1 MIWAL
6 IEIVLPML
14 LTFLFGLLVG
24 WVLWRRYRYSGSNV
38 SDDASDGERQLIE
51 FSGTGHMAG
60 DPQSSDTLSSG
71 EIDRDDQQSA
81 SAVVAAGQAS
91 SGELSLAGNSRSMYE
106 QVLAKELNAAN
117 ASIRSLVAE
126 LDVTRTRLQSSESR
140 LLESGQEVTDVEG
153 SASTSRSIAGND
165 STGKDDA
172 VQDHALGNDASEDDA
187 SEDDALED
195 GALGDAALQDAK
207 APAAADTSQCAVCN
221 ATRELL
227 SQLQQKYQVL
237 ETSQSIDKAE
247 LAKKHHLESR
257 LSDLTREL
265 SDSKIELLDAKKTA
279 SRLQAEVAQLTAQVS
294 AAHKDVESHASR
306 SESDDPHTEIVQLQ
320 SRLAE
325 MTPAAQQVKD
335 YQSQV
340 AALQARLQQ
349 SEARVRQIEQSD
361 QRIDQLDSQLQ
372 SRLADELEKSQ
383 QQIQDLQLKAS
394 QSNSKAA
401 ELVRMRSRI
410 ATLESEL
417 GDANSRAEDSEK
429 LQRRVADLESMLKG
443 SQVKIVNERLVET
456 EAQLRIANNRLAEQ
470 QRQLNRLQTHE
481 RGPDEA
487 RVSPAKAATARSE
500 PPESVQGRRQRGTS
514 TGGVLAGDEV
524 DNECS
529 AIGSKSDSNRKPDG
543 KTDRKPAG
551 KPTGNLNSDAIR
563 ISRLAAT
570 IDSHRQEDKDDDRD
584 AGGSGRLSAELTTE
598 NNDYSIRED
607 TDSENA
613 SNEKTGDFAAPKLVK
628 EAADP
633 PQWQAGV
640 TRFGTPAARHKDDLK
655 VIRGIGPVLEST
667 LNEAEIQTWEQLAA
681 LSADEIQL
689 IEKSIDFPGRMSRER
704 WVEQATELVDRYP
717 DTEDRPSGK
726 NLSPKKA

>member
-6 IEIVLPML
+6 IEVVLPML

-24 WVLWRRYRYSGSNV
+24 WVLWRRYRYSGSSV
-38 SDDASDGERQLIE
+38 SEDAADRQLIE
-51 FSGTGHMAG
+51 FSETEYMVG
-60 DPQSSDTLSSG
+60 DPQSLDTLASG
-71 EIDRDDQQSA
+71 EIDWDDQQSA
-81 SAVVAAGQAS
+81 SAVVAAAQAS
-91 SGELSLAGNSRSMYE
+91 SGELSLAGHSRSMHE
-106 QVLAKELNAAN
+106 RALAKELNAAN

-140 LLESGQEVTDVEG
+140 LLESGGEVTGTEG
-153 SASTSRSIAGND
+153 SASTSGSIAGND

-172 VQDHALGNDASEDDA
+172 VQDHALGNDA
-187 SEDDALED
+187 LED
-195 GALGDAALQDAK
+195 GALGDAALQDAR
-207 APAAADTSQCAVCN
+207 APAAADTSQCALCN

-265 SDSKIELLDAKKTA
+265 SDSKIELVDAKKTA

-294 AAHKDVESHASR
+294 AAHTDVASHASL
-306 SESDDPHTEIVQLQ
+306 SESDDPHTEIVKLQ

-325 MTPAAQQVKD
+325 MTPAAEQVKD

-429 LQRRVADLESMLKG
+429 LQRRVAELETMLKG

-481 RGPDEA
+481 RVPDEA
-487 RVSPAKAATARSE
+487 RVSPAKVTSARSE
-500 PPESVQGRRQRGTS
+500 HPESAQGRRQRGNS

-524 DNECS
+524 DSS
-529 AIGSKSDSNRKPDG
+529 ATGYKSDSNRKPDG
-543 KTDRKPAG
+543 NIDGNRAG

-563 ISRLAAT
+563 SSRLAAS
-570 IDSHRQEDKDDDRD
+570 IDDHRQQDKDDARD

-598 NNDYSIRED
+598 HNVYSIHED
-607 TDSENA
+607 TDTEDA
-613 SNEKTGDFAAPKLVK
+613 SNKKKGDYAAQKLVK
-628 EAADP
+628 EAAAP

-655 VIRGIGPVLEST
+655 VIRGIGPVLERT
-667 LNEAEIQTWEQLAA
+667 LNESEIQTWEQLAA
-681 LSADEIQL
+681 LSTDEIEL

-704 WVEQATELVDRYP
+704 WVEQATELVELYP

-726 NLSPKKA
+726 NLLPK

>member
-6 IEIVLPML
+6 IEVVLPML

-24 WVLWRRYRYSGSNV
+24 WVLWRRYRYSGSSV
-38 SDDASDGERQLIE
+38 SEDAADRQLIE
-51 FSGTGHMAG
+51 FSETEYMVG
-60 DPQSSDTLSSG
+60 DPQSLDTLASG
-71 EIDRDDQQSA
+71 EIDWDDQQSA
-81 SAVVAAGQAS
+81 SAVVAAAQAS
-91 SGELSLAGNSRSMYE
+91 SGELSLAGHSRSMHE
-106 QVLAKELNAAN
+106 RALAKELNAAN

-140 LLESGQEVTDVEG
+140 LLESGGEVTGTEG
-153 SASTSRSIAGND
+153 SASTSGSIAGND

-172 VQDHALGNDASEDDA
+172 VQDHALGNDA
-187 SEDDALED
+187 LED
-195 GALGDAALQDAK
+195 GALGDAALQDAR
-207 APAAADTSQCAVCN
+207 APAAADTSQCALCN

-265 SDSKIELLDAKKTA
+265 SDSKIELVDAKKTA

-306 SESDDPHTEIVQLQ
+306 SESVDPHTEIVQLQ

-487 RVSPAKAATARSE
+487 RVSPAKAAPARSE
-500 PPESVQGRRQRGTS
+500 SPESVQGRRQRGTS

-598 NNDYSIRED
+598 HSDYSIRED

>member
-153 SASTSRSIAGND
+153 SASTSRSIAVND

-187 SEDDALED
+187 LED
-195 GALGDAALQDAK
+195 GALGDAALQDAR
-207 APAAADTSQCAVCN
+207 APAAADTSQCALCN

-265 SDSKIELLDAKKTA
+265 SDSKIELVDAKKTA

-294 AAHKDVESHASR
+294 AAHTDVASHASL
-306 SESDDPHTEIVQLQ
+306 SESDDPHTEIVKLQ

-325 MTPAAQQVKD
+325 MTPAAEQVKD

-429 LQRRVADLESMLKG
+429 LQRRVAELETMLKG

-481 RGPDEA
+481 RVPDEA
-487 RVSPAKAATARSE
+487 RVSPAKVTSARSE
-500 PPESVQGRRQRGTS
+500 HPESAQGRRQRGNS

-524 DNECS
+524 DSS
-529 AIGSKSDSNRKPDG
+529 ATGYKSDSNRKPDG
-543 KTDRKPAG
+543 NIDGNRAG

-563 ISRLAAT
+563 SSRLAAS
-570 IDSHRQEDKDDDRD
+570 IDDHRQQDKDDARD

-598 NNDYSIRED
+598 HNVYSIHED
-607 TDSENA
+607 TDSEDA
-613 SNEKTGDFAAPKLVK
+613 SNKKKGDFAAQKLVK
-628 EAADP
+628 EAAAP

-655 VIRGIGPVLEST
+655 VIRGIGPVLERT
-667 LNEAEIQTWEQLAA
+667 LNESEIQTWEQLAA
-681 LSADEIQL
+681 LSTDEIEL

-704 WVEQATELVDRYP
+704 WVEQATELVELYP

-726 NLSPKKA
+726 NLLPK

>member
-1 MIWAL
+1 M
-6 IEIVLPML
+6 
-14 LTFLFGLLVG
+14 
-24 WVLWRRYRYSGSNV
+24 
-38 SDDASDGERQLIE
+38 
-51 FSGTGHMAG
+51 
-60 DPQSSDTLSSG
+60 
-71 EIDRDDQQSA
+71 
-81 SAVVAAGQAS
+81 
-91 SGELSLAGNSRSMYE
+91 
-106 QVLAKELNAAN
+106 
-117 ASIRSLVAE
+117 AE

-140 LLESGQEVTDVEG
+140 LLESGGEVTGTEG
-153 SASTSRSIAGND
+153 SASTSGSIAGND

-172 VQDHALGNDASEDDA
+172 VQDHALGNDA
-187 SEDDALED
+187 LED
-195 GALGDAALQDAK
+195 GALGDAALQDAR
-207 APAAADTSQCAVCN
+207 APAAADTSQCALCN

-265 SDSKIELLDAKKTA
+265 SDSKIELVDAKKTA

-294 AAHKDVESHASR
+294 AAHTDVASHASL
-306 SESDDPHTEIVQLQ
+306 SESDDPHTEIVKLQ

-325 MTPAAQQVKD
+325 MTPAAEQVKD

-429 LQRRVADLESMLKG
+429 LQRRVAELETMLKG

-481 RGPDEA
+481 RVPDEA
-487 RVSPAKAATARSE
+487 RVSPAKVTSARSE
-500 PPESVQGRRQRGTS
+500 HPESAQGRRQRGNS

-524 DNECS
+524 DSS
-529 AIGSKSDSNRKPDG
+529 ATGYKSDSNRKPDG
-543 KTDRKPAG
+543 NIDGNRAG

-563 ISRLAAT
+563 SSRLAAS
-570 IDSHRQEDKDDDRD
+570 IDDHRQQDKDCLLYTSPSPRDRTR
-584 AGGSGRLSAELTTE
+584 SRMPSSA
-598 NNDYSIRED
+598 
-607 TDSENA
+607 
-613 SNEKTGDFAAPKLVK
+613 
-628 EAADP
+628 
-633 PQWQAGV
+633 
-640 TRFGTPAARHKDDLK
+640 
-655 VIRGIGPVLEST
+655 
-667 LNEAEIQTWEQLAA
+667 
-681 LSADEIQL
+681 
-689 IEKSIDFPGRMSRER
+689 
-704 WVEQATELVDRYP
+704 
-717 DTEDRPSGK
+717 
-726 NLSPKKA
+726 